1 VILAIGGSEIDN
13 TDELSRVLALE
24 TRPGQTVPIRVLR
37 DGEEIVVDVTLGTL
51 PDA

>member
-1 VILAIGGSEIDN
+1 NN

-24 TRPGQTVPIRVLR
+24 TRPGETVPVRVLR
-37 DGEEIVVDVTLGTL
+37 DGEEVVVDVTLGAL